1 MTADNITANVR
12 TAWISFLSS
21 EVNQVDTCRQLIA
34 DLTARTDNAQDI
46 MPEIITVA
54 SLLGDISNDFSIVLD
69 TLGQSADD

>member
-1 MTADNITANVR
+1 MTAVRYIDNMKNGLVG
-12 TAWISFLSS
+12 FLSS

-34 DLTARTDNAQDI
+34 DLTARTDNAQDK